1 MSTAEA
7 TTAEFIDL
15 IVSLGSL
22 PYYFLPLSLHYFLSK
37 RHQNSSALN
46 THHIGGDLENKPFKD
61 FIFYFFLDIIV
72 A

>member
-37 RHQNSSALN
+37 SHQNSSAPN
-46 THHIGGDLENKPFKD
+46 TYHIGGDLESKPFKD
-61 FIFYFFLDIIV
+61 FIFFFLDIVV